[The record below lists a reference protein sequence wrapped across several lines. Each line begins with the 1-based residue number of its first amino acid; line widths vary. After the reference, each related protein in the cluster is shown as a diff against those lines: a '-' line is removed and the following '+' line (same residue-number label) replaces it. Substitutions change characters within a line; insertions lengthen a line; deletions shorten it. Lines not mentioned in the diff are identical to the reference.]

1 MQMVI
6 GRKRSNKV
14 ALPANSSL
22 LASISFLFSK
32 ISAGYVELL
41 NLAVLLTSSSN
52 CSIFPV
58 ENKEGFVH
66 LPFLILV
73 NVSNSRIILKAKNFN
88 FLKWTIFK
96 WHKLEISWFSGTEI
110 NFRGSESSKMTVLQ
124 SQKLWNFFWVNFRE
138 CKNSIKIKFQSI

>member
-14 ALPANSSL
+14 AFPANSSL

-73 NVSNSRIILKAKNFN
+73 NVSNSSHFESQNVKLFKVDNFKVFTLEQSGN
-88 FLKWTIFK
+88 FMIFC
-96 WHKLEISWFSGTEI
+96 HFFLCEI
-110 NFRGSESSKMTVLQ
+110 NFGRSEGSKNAPKCILQ
-124 SQKLWNFFWVNFRE
+124 LKE
-138 CKNSIKIKFQSI
+138 P

>member
-1 MQMVI
+1 MVLMQMVI

-14 ALPANSSL
+14 AFPANSSL

-73 NVSNSRIILKAKNFN
+73 NVSNSSHFESQKFQLLKA
-88 FLKWTIFK
+88 LCSRIFQK
-96 WHKLEISWFSGTEI
+96 VKIRENKG
-110 NFRGSESSKMTVLQ
+110 
-124 SQKLWNFFWVNFRE
+124 QKLIFEFDHSDCLAF
-138 CKNSIKIKFQSI
+138 